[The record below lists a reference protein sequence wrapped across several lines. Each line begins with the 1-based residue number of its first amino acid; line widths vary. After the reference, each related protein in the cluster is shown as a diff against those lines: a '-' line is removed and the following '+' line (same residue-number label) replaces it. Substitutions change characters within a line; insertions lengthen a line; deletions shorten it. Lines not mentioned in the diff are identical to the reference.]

1 MKQYID
7 LLQDVYLN
15 GIWKDPA
22 RAGMPRTKEVFCRT
36 MRFNMADG
44 FPLLTTKKMFTK
56 GIVSELLW
64 VLKGDTNIQ
73 YLLEHD
79 NKIWVDDCYK
89 FYRRRGG
96 KMTKDEW
103 LEAVKAG
110 KKFDKVLLKQGLEGA
125 QFRELMELLKENDIQ
140 FQFVPAERLN
150 RAVRGAH
157 QGVLAYISQIDY
169 VDIEQ
174 LVNNA
179 LGRSE
184 NPLLVILDGVSD
196 VRNLGAIGRRLE
208 CAGGHGIIVP
218 AKGGAAINADAVK
231 ASAGALMRMDTCK
244 VSNLRVAAYYL
255 QQSGFRLI
263 AATEKTDNLIYDVDM
278 TGPCAI
284 IMGSEGKGI
293 SQSML
298 DLADDKAAIPMAGEI
313 TSLNVSVASAVLMYA
328 AVRQRRAK
336 G

>member
-1 MKQYID
+1 M
-7 LLQDVYLN
+7 
-15 GIWKDPA
+15 
-22 RAGMPRTKEVFCRT
+22 EE
-36 MRFNMADG
+36 
-44 FPLLTTKKMFTK
+44 KKM
-56 GIVSELLW
+56 
-64 VLKGDTNIQ
+64 Q
-73 YLLEHD
+73 YLFGMHP
-79 NKIWVDDCYK
+79 V
-89 FYRRRGG
+89 
-96 KMTKDEW
+96 
-103 LEAVKAG
+103 LEAIKAG
-110 KKFDKVLLKQGLEGA
+110 KKFDKVMLKQGLEGP
-125 QFRELMELLKENDIQ
+125 QFKELMDLMKENEIP
-140 FQFVPAERLN
+140 FQFVPVERLN
-150 RAVRGAH
+150 RAARGAH
-157 QGVLAYISQIDY
+157 QGVLAYISEIEY

-196 VRNLGAIGRRLE
+196 VRNLGAIARSLE

-278 TGPCAI
+278 TGPCAV

-313 TSLNVSVASAVLMYA
+313 TSLNVSVASAVLMYE
-328 AVRQRRAK
+328 AVRQRLGK
-336 G
+336 

>member
-1 MKQYID
+1 
-7 LLQDVYLN
+7 
-15 GIWKDPA
+15 
-22 RAGMPRTKEVFCRT
+22 
-36 MRFNMADG
+36 
-44 FPLLTTKKMFTK
+44 
-56 GIVSELLW
+56 
-64 VLKGDTNIQ
+64 
-73 YLLEHD
+73 
-79 NKIWVDDCYK
+79 
-89 FYRRRGG
+89 
-96 KMTKDEW
+96 
-103 LEAVKAG
+103 
-110 KKFDKVLLKQGLEGA
+110 
-125 QFRELMELLKENDIQ
+125 MELLKENDIQ

-174 LVNNA
+174 LVDNA

-196 VRNLGAIGRRLE
+196 VRNLGAIARSLE

-244 VSNLRVAAYYL
+244 VPNLRVAAYYL
-255 QQSGFRLI
+255 QQSGFKLI
-263 AATEKTDNLIYDVDM
+263 AATEKTENLIYDVDM

-293 SQSML
+293 SQTML

-313 TSLNVSVASAVLMYA
+313 TSLNVSVASAVLMYE
-328 AVRQRRAK
+328 AVRQRLGK
-336 G
+336 

>member
-1 MKQYID
+1 M
-7 LLQDVYLN
+7 
-15 GIWKDPA
+15 
-22 RAGMPRTKEVFCRT
+22 EE
-36 MRFNMADG
+36 
-44 FPLLTTKKMFTK
+44 KKM
-56 GIVSELLW
+56 
-64 VLKGDTNIQ
+64 Q
-73 YLLEHD
+73 YLFGMHP
-79 NKIWVDDCYK
+79 V
-89 FYRRRGG
+89 
-96 KMTKDEW
+96 
-103 LEAVKAG
+103 LEAIRAG
-110 KKFDKVLLKQGLEGA
+110 KKFDKVLLKQGLEGP
-125 QFRELMELLKENDIQ
+125 QFKELMDLMKQNEIP
-140 FQFVPAERLN
+140 FQFVPVERLN

-157 QGVLAYISQIDY
+157 QGVLAYISEIEY

-196 VRNLGAIGRRLE
+196 VRNLGAIARSLE

-278 TGPCAI
+278 TGPVAI

-298 DLADDKAAIPMAGEI
+298 DLADEKAAIPMAGEI
-313 TSLNVSVASAVLMYA
+313 TSLNVSVASSILMYE
-328 AVRQRRAK
+328 AVRQRITK
-336 G
+336 